1 MKNKHIPLEEM
12 LSDLEITNREIAQYE
27 SENEVLMK
35 DFQRNR
41 IAIYLNDGRIGERKT
56 FVNDLEKIIKEI
68 YPDHKF

>member
-1 MKNKHIPLEEM
+1 MKNKHIPLKKM